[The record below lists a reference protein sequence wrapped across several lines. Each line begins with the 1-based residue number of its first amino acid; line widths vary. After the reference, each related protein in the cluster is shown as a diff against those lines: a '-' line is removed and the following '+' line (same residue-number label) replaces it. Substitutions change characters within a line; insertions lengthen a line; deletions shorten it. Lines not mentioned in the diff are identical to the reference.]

1 MPKMNKWLSLLW
13 LLFTPLLLSTACVR
27 GEDEHDESPEAN
39 LRALWTTI
47 DQKYCFLDYKEQ
59 ALGMNWGAVYGKYA
73 ARLNPGMTQAQ
84 LFEVLCE
91 MLAELQDGHV
101 NLYSSADIG
110 RYWAWHEDFPP
121 NFDEN
126 LQSLYLGTD
135 YRIASGLKYK
145 VLDDNVGY
153 VYCGSFEN
161 TIGDGN
167 LDEVMHYLRT
177 CNGLIVDVRDN
188 AGGQLTMAEKL
199 AARFTNAPLLVGYF
213 AHKVGPGHN
222 DFSTPRPQYLIPSSG
237 IRWQK
242 PVVVLTGRKCYSA
255 TNAFVRN
262 MRECPRVTVV
272 GDRTGGGS
280 GMPFCSE
287 LPNGWLVRFSAC
299 PMWDARMQQIE
310 FGIEPDEAVALRPED
325 AARGEDTLIEYARA
339 LLRS

>member
-13 LLFTPLLLSTACVR
+13 MLFTPLLLSTACVR
-27 GEDEHDESPEAN
+27 GEDELDETPETN
-39 LRALWTTI
+39 LWALWTII

-59 ALGMNWGAVYGKYA
+59 TLGMNWGAVYGKYA

-110 RYWAWHEDFPP
+110 RYWAWHEDFPV

-153 VYCGSFEN
+153 VYCGSFE
-161 TIGDGN
+161 TAIGDGN

-177 CNGLIVDVRDN
+177 CNGLIVDVRNN

-199 AARFTNAPLLVGYF
+199 AARFTNTPLLVGYF
-213 AHKVGPGHN
+213 AHKTGPGHN

-242 PVVVLTGRKCYSA
+242 PVVVLANRKCYSA
-255 TNAFVRN
+255 TNAFVRDV
-262 MRECPRVTVV
+262 RECPQVTVV

-299 PMWDARMQQIE
+299 PMYDARMNQIE
-310 FGIEPDEAVALRPED
+310 FGIAPDEDVALRPED

-339 LLRS
+339 LLRP

>member
-1 MPKMNKWLSLLW
+1 MNKLLSFLLLLW
-13 LLFTPLLLSTACVR
+13 LPLWLSTGCVR
-27 GEDEHDESPEAN
+27 GEDEFDESPAAN
-39 LRALWTTI
+39 LKALWTMI

-101 NLYSSADIG
+101 NLYSSSDVG
-110 RYWAWHEDFPP
+110 RYWSWYEDFPP

-126 LQSLYLGTD
+126 LQSRYLGTD

-153 VYCGSFEN
+153 VYCGSFE
-161 TIGDGN
+161 TGIGDGN

-177 CNGLIVDVRDN
+177 CNGLIVDVRHN

-199 AARFTNAPLLVGYF
+199 AARFTNKRLLVGYF
-213 AHKVGPGHN
+213 AHKTGPGHK
-222 DFSTPRPQYLIPSSG
+222 DFSTPQPEYLAPSSG

-242 PVVVLTGRKCYSA
+242 PVVVLTNRKCYSA

-262 MRECPRVTVV
+262 MMECPKVTVV

-299 PMWDARMQQIE
+299 PMYDARMNQIE
-310 FGIEPDEAVALRPED
+310 FGIEPDEVVALRPED
-325 AARGEDTLIEYARA
+325 AARGEDTLIEHARA
-339 LLRS
+339 LLRP